1 MLTLIKLG
9 GSVIT
14 DKRGTEQADDATIA
28 ALAAELV
35 AARAAQPTLQL
46 VLGHGSGS
54 FGHVYARRFGVH
66 TGIAADGDWMGFA
79 LTAAA
84 AQRLNRVVVD
94 ALLNAGLPAFSIQLS
109 ASARSMGGQLTSW
122 AAETVDLA
130 LAHRML
136 PVVYGDVAF
145 DVQQGSAICSTEQI
159 LASLAR
165 RHAGPCRVVLVGE
178 AGVFTADPH
187 RDPMARLIP
196 RIDRHSITAVL
207 AGAGASHGVDVTGG
221 MRGKLEAMWSLVSSL
236 PDLTVRLIGPQP
248 GVLRDVLLDDR
259 AGHGTTICREFC
271 DA

>member
-14 DKRGTEQADDATIA
+14 DKRGTEQADDVTIA

-35 AARAAQPTLQL
+35 AVRAARPALPL

-66 TGIAADGDWMGFA
+66 TGIAPDGDWMGFA
-79 LTAAA
+79 MTAAA
-84 AQRLNRVVVD
+84 AQRLNRMVVD
-94 ALLNAGLPAFSIQLS
+94 ALLAAGLPAFSIQPS
-109 ASARSMGGQLTSW
+109 ASARSTGGRLGPW

-130 LAHRML
+130 LARRML

-145 DVQQGSAICSTEQI
+145 DTQQGSAICSTEQI

-165 RHAGPCRVVLVGE
+165 RCAGPCRIVLVGE
-178 AGVFTADPH
+178 SGVFTADPH
-187 RDPMARLIP
+187 RDPTARLI
-196 RIDRHSITAVL
+196 RQIDRRSIAAVL

-221 MRGKLEAMWSLVSSL
+221 MRGKLEAMWSLVASL
-236 PDLTVRLIGPQP
+236 PDLTVRLVGPQP
-248 GVLRDVLLDDR
+248 GVLREVLLDDR
-259 AGHGTTICREFC
+259 AGHGTTIRQEC
-271 DA
+271 